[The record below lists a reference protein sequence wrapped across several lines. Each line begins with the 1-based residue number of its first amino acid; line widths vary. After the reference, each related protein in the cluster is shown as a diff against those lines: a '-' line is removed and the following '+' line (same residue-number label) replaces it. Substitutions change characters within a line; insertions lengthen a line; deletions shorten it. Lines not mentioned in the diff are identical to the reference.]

1 MNDSWAW
8 SLATTLVVVGWGI
21 TLIPV
26 VIGWIITGHR
36 NKAEAK
42 AKQEE
47 IERANESLATLK
59 KQLKVSQ
66 DATKSLREQVD
77 ALEESNR
84 LYAAANP
91 ENVPPWG
98 DAEWMSRSLYRIKLK
113 GTRKVI
119 VTGVDVAEQD
129 LIGLLRLKSPITFPQ
144 TLEPGDCVE
153 YLAAATMAGT
163 PSTKIEWHWAGS
175 EEARATTRTNIR
187 PRY

>member
-59 KQLKVSQ
+59 S
-66 DATKSLREQVD
+66 SLRYHKMQP
-77 ALEESNR
+77 NHF
-84 LYAAANP
+84 
-91 ENVPPWG
+91 EN
-98 DAEWMSRSLYRIKLK
+98 KL
-113 GTRKVI
+113 
-119 VTGVDVAEQD
+119 
-129 LIGLLRLKSPITFPQ
+129 
-144 TLEPGDCVE
+144 
-153 YLAAATMAGT
+153 M
-163 PSTKIEWHWAGS
+163 H
-175 EEARATTRTNIR
+175 
-187 PRY
+187 